1 MIAIFLPSIVFG
13 ILHIVGSD
21 LDLISI
27 VQLIIAGTLV
37 GILFSLIAI
46 ESNIIW
52 NSAIVHGI

>member
-1 MIAIFLPSIVFG
+1 
-13 ILHIVGSD
+13 LHIVGSD